1 MQLEKSLPSLLA
13 VQDCRK
19 LGMVAPACN
28 PSTKKVKVK
37 GSEVRGQ
44 LQFYSE
50 FKTNRNLRGTVPG
63 HAQVLRGKVEEL
75 VVMQT
80 LHRKKNLHL
89 SLSPSYKY

>member
-44 LQFYSE
+44 LRFY
-50 FKTNRNLRGTVPG
+50 KTNRNLHGAVPG

-80 LHRKKNLHL
+80 LHRNKNPHF